1 MAAPVAQ
8 QTSFEVSQDTEK
20 DTITVNYI
28 IKRPSGVDPVTY
40 EEALQVMPDEGV
52 TYTVVGRTVYLKSRT
67 VSAVENSALRVW
79 NGTAVWDNAPTSTP
93 ALSFVAREMNTSTTG
108 VDFWRAETSPPAD
121 LSNPAQTALT
131 GTPLDA
137 NGEPITVQ
145 VPQITF
151 TVTNLKGDSQYETI
165 ANLVGRRNSGIFLN
179 IAAGY
184 LLFTGGQSRR
194 VNTSQY
200 EITYTFVY
208 DWYGHCRQV
217 ALGDSG
223 GIIMGAE
230 TIGTGGV
237 PIRHATQVVWK
248 QPFPA
253 TGNFTALGLVT

>member
-1 MAAPVAQ
+1 MAEVVAE

-28 IKRPSGVDPVTY
+28 LRRHGDPTVIEY
-40 EEALQVMPDEGV
+40 AEALDAMPTEAT
-52 TYTVVGRTVYLKSRT
+52 TYLVLDRTVYLKSRS
-67 VSAVENSALRVW
+67 VSVTENSGMRVW
-79 NGTAVWDNAPTSTP
+79 TGTAVWDNAPTSTP

-108 VDFWRAETSPPAD
+108 VDFWRAETAPPTN

-151 TVTNLKGDSQYETI
+151 TVTNLKGDSQYGTI
-165 ANLVGRRNSGIFLN
+165 ADLVGRRNSGSFLN

-230 TIGTGGV
+230 TIGSGGV

-253 TGNFTALGLVT
+253 TGDFTALGLVT

>member
-1 MAAPVAQ
+1 MAAPVAE
-8 QTSFEVSQDTEK
+8 QTSFEVAQDTEK

-28 IKRPSGVDPVTY
+28 IKRPSGDASAVSF
-40 EEALQVMPDEGV
+40 EEALSALPDESV
-52 TYTVVGRTVYLKSRT
+52 EYTVVGRTVYLKSRS
-67 VSAVENSALRVW
+67 VSAVEGSGLRVW
-79 NGTAVWDNAPTSTP
+79 SGNAVWDNAPTSQP

-108 VDFWRAETSPPAD
+108 VDFWRAETSPPAN
-121 LSNPAQTALT
+121 LSNPSQVALT
-131 GTPLDA
+131 STPLDA
-137 NGEPITVQ
+137 NGDPITVQ

-151 TVTNLKGDSQYETI
+151 TVTNLKGDSQYGTI
-165 ANLVGRRNSGIFLN
+165 ANLVGRRNNATFLGIT
-179 IAAGY
+179 AGF
-184 LLFTGGQSRR
+184 LLFTGAQSRR

-230 TIGTGGV
+230 SGTPPV
-237 PIRHATQVVWK
+237 RHATQVVWK

-253 TGNFTALGLVT
+253 TAAFSVLGLVT